1 MTPNTRTRSVI
12 TLVAGLSFAATSAFG
27 QSLNERPVEQP
38 VRPLGTT
45 TGGNTTA
52 QSPDA
57 AALSGVSLFAVTP
70 PPPKTFAKN
79 DLIEIIINESSNQ
92 KHEQSLDTKKDY
104 SIEAELAKFPSLRNL
119 LELQLRNGD
128 SQAKANLDVSSKNTF
143 KGDGQYERKD
153 RFTARVTATVLEV
166 KPNGA
171 LVLEAKKSF
180 TSNDESTVLV
190 LSGVCRP
197 EDITTQNTIQSTQL
211 ANLSLTV
218 RNEGDVKDASR
229 KGFIPQVLDTIFNF

>member
-1 MTPNTRTRSVI
+1 MRHVMKACAMA
-12 TLVAGLSFAATSAFG
+12 AGIGIVGVSAAAA
-27 QSLNERPVEQP
+27 QSLNERKVDT
-38 VRPLGTT
+38 PLRVNGT
-45 TGGNTTA
+45 A
-52 QSPDA
+52 PAADS

-79 DLIEIIINESSNQ
+79 DLIEIVINESSLQ

-104 SIEAELAKFPSLRNL
+104 SIEAELARFPSLRNL

-128 SQAKANLDVSSKNTF
+128 SQATANLDVSSKNEF

-153 RFTARVTATVLEV
+153 RFTARITATVLEV
-166 KPNGA
+166 KPNGT
-171 LVLEAKKSF
+171 LVLEAKKEF
-180 TSNDESTVLV
+180 TSNSEETVLV

-211 ANLSLTV
+211 ANLSMTV
-218 RNEGDVKDASR
+218 RNSGEVKDASK
-229 KGFIPQVLDTIFNF
+229 KGFVPRVLDTIFNF

>member
-1 MTPNTRTRSVI
+1 MNRAMMMGGIALACS
-12 TLVAGLSFAATSAFG
+12 GHAAVVYG
-27 QSLNERPVEQP
+27 QSLNERPVDA
-38 VRPLGTT
+38 PLRSSP
-45 TGGNTTA
+45 TA
-52 QSPDA
+52 PAPDA
-57 AALSGVSLFAVTP
+57 AVLVGVSLFAVTP

-79 DLIEIIINESSNQ
+79 DLIEIVINESSLQ

-128 SQAKANLDVSSKNTF
+128 SQAKASLDVSSKNTF

-153 RFTARVTATVLEV
+153 RFTARITATVLEV
-166 KPNGA
+166 KPNGT

-180 TSNDESTVLV
+180 TSNDEETVLV
-190 LSGVCRP
+190 MSGVCRP
-197 EDITTQNTIQSTQL
+197 DDITTQNTIQSSQL

-218 RNEGDVKDASR
+218 RNAGDVKDASK